1 MTTTIDEGIT
11 TISTGWT
18 EDKQYSITYSAV
30 NRLINGL
37 FGAIA
42 PFEDVIHAD
51 TNIVSRYLGTIS
63 KELYDNIA
71 ESIINPGQLV
81 FWTEQNTIKL
91 RKVLVDFGP
100 NTYIDDKR
108 NAVVGVDNLITLV
121 PKIVDQDGNIWP
133 DVTEI
138 QIKNMNKLEFPISI
152 NNGNSSEYKTSVT
165 NGASV
170 TFKLENR
177 GRATLRFKAM
187 VPELSHIWI
196 SLYPELY
203 GYDEDGL
210 DKLASWVASQQ

>member
-1 MTTTIDEGIT
+1 MTTTLEEGIT
-11 TISTGWT
+11 TISTGWA
-18 EDKQYSITYSAV
+18 EDKQYSITYSTV

-42 PFEDVIHAD
+42 PFADVVHAD
-51 TNIVSRYLGTIS
+51 ENIASHYLGTIS
-63 KELYDNIA
+63 QNLYDNIA

-91 RKVLVDFGP
+91 RKVLVDLGP

-108 NAVVGVDNLITLV
+108 NALVGINNLITV
-121 PKIVDQDGNIWP
+121 IPKIVDQDGTVWTDI
-133 DVTEI
+133 TEI

-152 NNGNSSEYKTSVT
+152 NSGNSSEYKTSVT
-165 NGASV
+165 NGSTV

-177 GRATLRFKAM
+177 GRATLRFKAI

-210 DKLASWVASQQ
+210 AKLATWVASQQ